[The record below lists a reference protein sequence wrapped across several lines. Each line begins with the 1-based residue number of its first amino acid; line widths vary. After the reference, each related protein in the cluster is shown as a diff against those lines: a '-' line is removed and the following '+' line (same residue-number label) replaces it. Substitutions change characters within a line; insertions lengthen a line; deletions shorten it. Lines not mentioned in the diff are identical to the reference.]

1 MKRILTYGVIAGLIA
16 GGALSAETVLMKDHA
31 TGGMVVGYLSM
42 LVALSTVFVAI
53 KQKRD
58 VDGGGVIRFWPA
70 FGMGIGITLV
80 AAVFYVAAWEFT
92 QMATHMDFAN
102 DYSRSVLEQARAKGA
117 SAAELARMSA
127 EMEGFKA
134 MYANPLYRWGMTAV
148 EILPVGL
155 LVSLVSAALLR
166 NSRFMPAR

>member
-16 GGALSAETVLMKDHA
+16 GLGLSLQTVMMKDHG
-31 TGGMVVGYLSM
+31 TGSMVLGYLTM

-53 KQKRD
+53 KQRRD

-70 FGMGIGITLV
+70 FGLGIGISLV
-80 AAVFYVAAWEFT
+80 AAVMYVAAWEIT
-92 QMATHMDFAN
+92 QAVTHMDFAN
-102 DYSRSVLEQARAKGA
+102 DYSRSMLEQARAKGT

-155 LVSLVSAALLR
+155 LVSLISAALLR